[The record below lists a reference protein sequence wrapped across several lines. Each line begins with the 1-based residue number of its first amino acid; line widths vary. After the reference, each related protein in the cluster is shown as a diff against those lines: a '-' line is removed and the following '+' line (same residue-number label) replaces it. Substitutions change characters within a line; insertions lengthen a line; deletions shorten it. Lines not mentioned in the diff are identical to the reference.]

1 MRKLILGAILTV
13 SLPAMADIATDLNSG
28 LSVSEAYQKA
38 AAACSGDNCEALI
51 AQEMLEAGVSAEMIM
66 AAVIDSGVPA
76 AVVIEAAADAAL
88 KAGVDVNDVMAAAAN
103 VPGVKAAD
111 AVQGVTAAAVTNNVA
126 VAQVMVAANNAGINS
141 VQTVAGVSQAGVSQT
156 VVVSSAS
163 TAGIPVN
170 QVNAGLNVAQNS
182 GNNSSDSGSS
192 VNLGNIIT
200 TPTTPG
206 GDSDA

>member
-13 SLPAMADIATDLNSG
+13 SLPTMADIATDLNSG
-28 LSVSEAYQKA
+28 LSVSEAYQNA
-38 AAACSGDNCEALI
+38 AAACTGEECDALI

-66 AAVIDSGVPA
+66 AAVIDSGIPA

-88 KAGVDVNDVMAAAAN
+88 RAGVDVNDVMAAAAN
-103 VPGVKAAD
+103 VPGVQPAD

-156 VVVSSAS
+156 VVERSAS
-163 TAGIPVN
+163 TAGIPAN
-170 QVNAGLNVAQNS
+170 LVNAGLNVAQNN

-200 TPTTPG
+200 SPTTPG
-206 GDSDA
+206 GDSPA

>member
-1 MRKLILGAILTV
+1 MRKFILGAILTV

-28 LSVSEAYQKA
+28 LSVSDAYQKA
-38 AAACSGDNCEALI
+38 AAACSGDNCDALI

-66 AAVIDSGVPA
+66 AAVIESGIPA
-76 AVVIEAAADAAL
+76 ATVIEAAADAAL

-103 VPGVKAAD
+103 IPGVQPAD

-156 VVVSSAS
+156 VVESSAS
-163 TAGIPVN
+163 TAGIPAN
-170 QVNAGLNVAQNS
+170 RRGLCVIGLLRTLRCLLYTRDNF
-182 GNNSSDSGSS
+182 
-192 VNLGNIIT
+192 L
-200 TPTTPG
+200 
-206 GDSDA
+206 